1 MEEGLL
7 FKINQD
13 IKEALKGGDSFRLG
27 VLRMVM
33 ASLKNLEIEN
43 RGKGKDVGEEDA
55 IALLRREQKKRK
67 EAAEVFLS
75 GGRNDLAEKEKK
87 EVEII
92 SVYLPKEMEQKEI
105 EEVVLKIVK
114 GGGDFGVVMKEV
126 MKELKGKADGKLV
139 AEIIK
144 EKLEK

>member
-13 IKEALKGGDSFRLG
+13 IKKALKGGDFFSLG

-43 RGKGKDVGEEDA
+43 RGKGKEVGEEDV
-55 IALLRREQKKRK
+55 ITLLKREQKKRR
-67 EAAEVFLS
+67 EAAEAFLN
-75 GGRNDLAEKEKK
+75 GGRNDLAEKETK
-87 EVEII
+87 EAEII
-92 SVYLPKEMEQKEI
+92 LAYLPKEMERKEI
-105 EEVVLKIVK
+105 EEMILKVVKK
-114 GGGDFGVVMKEV
+114 GGDFGVVMKEV